1 MPGAKYKLVVPPALA
16 LKPNSAKPPSVSTKS
31 ISPPSL
37 CEICTRFCASTTAI
51 TFVNP
56 AALIWP
62 ANVSASAMSAA
73 VVTLTVTGDVLLAE
87 AAVVS
92 AIVNV
97 YVAAAIPVDVTL
109 ELVITVAPIALLRYI
124 LKSAI
129 GGVVPLTLT
138 SANKES
144 TVMFVPPPVGSKP

>member
-1 MPGAKYKLVVPPALA
+1 
-16 LKPNSAKPPSVSTKS
+16 
-31 ISPPSL
+31 
-37 CEICTRFCASTTAI
+37 
-51 TFVNP
+51 
-56 AALIWP
+56 
-62 ANVSASAMSAA
+62 MSAA
-73 VVTLTVTGDVLLAE
+73 VVTLTVAGDVLLAE

-97 YVAAAIPVDVTL
+97 YVAAVIPVDETL

-124 LKSAI
+124 LKSPI